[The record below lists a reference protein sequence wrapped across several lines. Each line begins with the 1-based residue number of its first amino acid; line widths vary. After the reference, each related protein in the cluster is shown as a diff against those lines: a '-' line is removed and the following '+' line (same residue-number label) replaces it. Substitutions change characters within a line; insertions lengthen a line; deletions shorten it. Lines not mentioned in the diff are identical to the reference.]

1 MGLLR
6 HGVLFLLEVLQTVKG
21 CTAQEPPAADDLV
34 NIIIHNIHAGGIC
47 DLEPLQNVKSHPQN
61 FAVLKI

>member
-47 DLEPLQNVKSHPQN
+47 KDLLEQDTH
-61 FAVLKI
+61 F